1 MVTVD
6 SEQRLGKTLLQL
18 ARTLGQKNPHGL
30 RIDTKISHEELSEM
44 VGTTRP
50 RVSMFMERFR
60 KHGLLETGSE
70 HCLVV
75 NEKKLTDY
83 LIRIAIEGGHRRNA
97 SNHFFPAVSVT
108 SQ

>member
-1 MVTVD
+1 
-6 SEQRLGKTLLQL
+6 
-18 ARTLGQKNPHGL
+18 
-30 RIDTKISHEELSEM
+30 
-44 VGTTRP
+44 
-50 RVSMFMERFR
+50 MFMERFR

-97 SNHFFPAVSVT
+97 SNHFFPAVPVT